1 MALELVT
8 AELILLVLRAG
19 RLAAKELALANL
31 ESLPPET
38 RAALIKER
46 DELNTELARLNSLG
60 KPR

>member
-1 MALELVT
+1 MELAA

-38 RAALIKER
+38 RAALIAER
-46 DELNTELARLNSLG
+46 DELNTELARLDSLG
-60 KPR
+60 R

>member
-1 MALELVT
+1 MELAT

-38 RAALIKER
+38 RAALIDER
-46 DELNTELARLNSLG
+46 DQLNDSLARLDRLG
-60 KPR
+60 KSG

>member
-1 MALELVT
+1 MELAT

-38 RAALIKER
+38 RTALIKER
-46 DELNTELARLNSLG
+46 DELNTELARLDDLG
-60 KPR
+60 KSR

>member
-1 MALELVT
+1 MELAT

-38 RAALIKER
+38 RAALIEER
-46 DELNTELARLNSLG
+46 DELNTELARLDSLG
-60 KPR
+60 R